1 MYDDKSATSNSL
13 SFKRLTIKMKYAPA
27 DFKIR
32 NAQLSSP
39 KDKPRYVA
47 HGFYDADFT
56 PISKMNNEKV
66 AE

>member
-13 SFKRLTIKMKYAPA
+13 SFKRLTIKMKYASA

-39 KDKPRYVA
+39 KNKPRYVA
-47 HGFYDADFT
+47 HGF
-56 PISKMNNEKV
+56 
-66 AE
+66 